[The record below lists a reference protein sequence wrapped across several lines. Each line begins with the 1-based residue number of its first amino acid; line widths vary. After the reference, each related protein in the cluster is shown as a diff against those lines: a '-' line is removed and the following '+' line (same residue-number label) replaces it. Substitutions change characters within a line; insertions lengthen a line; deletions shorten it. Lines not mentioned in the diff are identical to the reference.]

1 MSESKSSESLI
12 NTWAQTQQK
21 LLTNWLDTM
30 QRFSG
35 TASPELWTKTV
46 EAWQASVKQTLDAQE
61 EWIRQWT
68 RTLANTKEVPRELQD
83 LARQGQEQL
92 LSWIDVQ
99 RQLWQNWFNIVR
111 DINVKVEPGTSTQ
124 VGSDLLQ
131 VWQDT
136 ARKMIET
143 QTTLAQQWTS
153 GFTGT
158 RTKEK

>member
-61 EWIRQWT
+61 EWIRRWT
-68 RTLANTKEVPRELQD
+68 ETLANTKGVSQELLD
-83 LARQGQEQL
+83 LARQGQEQQL
-92 LSWIDVQ
+92 RWIDAE
-99 RQLWQNWFNIVR
+99 RQLWESWFNIVR
-111 DINVKVEPGTSTQ
+111 DINFKVEPGTGEQ
-124 VGSDLLQ
+124 AGSNLLQ
-131 VWQDT
+131 LWQES

-143 QTTLAQQWTS
+143 QTALARQWTS
-153 GFTGT
+153 GFPGT
-158 RTKEK
+158 KTNP